1 VEDQQSV
8 VPEQGIEIPLDRI
21 DPETFRNMLAEFVT
35 REWSEQA
42 DAGFT
47 LDDKVQQVLQ
57 QLKDKQARV
66 VYDLASQTWNIAPVA
81 A

>member
-1 VEDQQSV
+1 VEEQHRNA
-8 VPEQGIEIPLDRI
+8 PEQGIEIPLDRI
-21 DPETFRNMLAEFVT
+21 DPEILRNMLAEFVT

-57 QLKDKQARV
+57 QLKAKQARV